1 MMQLDIITP
10 DSTVFSGKVQLVQLP
25 GLDGLF
31 EVLHNHAPMIA
42 VLGKGRIK
50 VLGDDKKPLFFEIQ
64 GGMLEVLNNKLVVLA
79 S

>member
-1 MMQLDIITP
+1 MQLDIITP
-10 DSTVFSGKVQLVQLP
+10 DSTVFSGQVQLVQLP

-50 VLGDDKKPLFFEIQ
+50 VLGDDKKPVFFEIQ

>member
-1 MMQLDIITP
+1 MQLDIITP
-10 DSTVFSGKVQLVQLP
+10 DTTVFSGQVQLVQLP

-50 VLGDDKKPLFFEIQ
+50 VLGDDKKPVFFEIQ

>member
-1 MMQLDIITP
+1 MQLDIITP

-50 VLGDDKKPLFFEIQ
+50 VLGDDKKTLFFEIQ

>member
-1 MMQLDIITP
+1 MQLDIITP